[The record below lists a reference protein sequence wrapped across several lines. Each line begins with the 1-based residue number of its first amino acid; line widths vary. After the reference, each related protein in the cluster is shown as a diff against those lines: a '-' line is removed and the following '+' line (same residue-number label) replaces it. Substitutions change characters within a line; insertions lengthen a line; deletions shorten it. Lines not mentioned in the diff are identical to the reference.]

1 MKTLILATAL
11 TALSFT
17 AIAEDKPSD
26 KLTLCKELSTLAGRY
41 MTLRQSGTSMAD
53 IYHTANGDDVI
64 ELMIERAYEVP
75 RYPTKKYRDDEI
87 VKFKN
92 DWFLGCIKS
101 K

>member
-1 MKTLILATAL
+1 MKTLILAVAL
-11 TALSFT
+11 TTLPFT
-17 AIAEDKPSD
+17 AIAEEAVKDKISVCKSLSD
-26 KLTLCKELSTLAGRY
+26 LSGRY

-64 ELMIERAYEVP
+64 ELMIEQAYEVE
-75 RYPTKKYRDDEI
+75 RYNTKKYRDDEI

-92 DWFLGCIKS
+92 EWFLSCIKS